1 MDQEFCL
8 RWNNHKS
15 NLTDV
20 LSKFL
25 EKESLV
31 DVTLAVPC
39 EGDEIKTFKAHQT
52 ILSACSPYFEKL
64 FLQNNHPHPI
74 IFLRDVTVTEM
85 QVLLYFMYN
94 GEVNVKQEEL
104 ATVLKTATALQI
116 RGLADSRT
124 ETPKTD
130 DHHSLPSPVEQRSSV
145 EQKRP
150 LFRPISPPE
159 RGKRKTS
166 GSSSREAFPSES
178 QAPFPYRSTS
188 SACPQPNT
196 KAPRLSLPESNS
208 DVESEGQTV
217 SPIIKQETSGMPADE
232 SYDDVQPLTKMQMRR
247 ETSLKTAGLAG
258 AGSSQDHSESG
269 CSYSLSD
276 PALRRFLTAQK
287 KVELP
292 RLMPPLIGASHFAAL
307 KAPPDKPHTETRA
320 PSPHKSS
327 SHEISVIQPTPGSN
341 APSPTPAPAA
351 KKGGRFR
358 PGWLDSFYWLQYD
371 EEQNT
376 MFCKVCRKYGSYVP
390 EMRTSFVEGNCNFR
404 LEIVNHHDRCK
415 SHKLCMVKEQEE
427 RKRQSSPDHK

>member
-74 IFLRDVTVTEM
+74 IFLRDVTVNEM

-130 DHHSLPSPVEQRSSV
+130 DHHSLPSPVEHRSSV

-159 RGKRKTS
+159 RAKRKTS
-166 GSSSREAFPSES
+166 GSSSREAFPPES
-178 QAPFPYRSTS
+178 QAPFPYRSTPS
-188 SACPQPNT
+188 SCPQPNT
-196 KAPRLSLPESNS
+196 KVARLSLAESNS

-217 SPIIKQETSGMPADE
+217 SPIIKQETSGIPADE
-232 SYDDVQPLTKMQMRR
+232 SYDDVQPLVFGMDDQPGVSIDYEENETVRCRRSARKQTLTLVVDTGQFSVVDQSTLFADFEIRKVCATCPSRIRRKTKYPCLRCGKPQCLQCVKKVCMN
-247 ETSLKTAGLAG
+247 
-258 AGSSQDHSESG
+258 
-269 CSYSLSD
+269 CFNNSYSTSD
-276 PALRRFLTAQK
+276 C
-287 KVELP
+287 E
-292 RLMPPLIGASHFAAL
+292 
-307 KAPPDKPHTETRA
+307 
-320 PSPHKSS
+320 
-327 SHEISVIQPTPGSN
+327 
-341 APSPTPAPAA
+341 
-351 KKGGRFR
+351 
-358 PGWLDSFYWLQYD
+358 
-371 EEQNT
+371 
-376 MFCKVCRKYGSYVP
+376 
-390 EMRTSFVEGNCNFR
+390 
-404 LEIVNHHDRCK
+404 
-415 SHKLCMVKEQEE
+415 
-427 RKRQSSPDHK
+427 

>member
-74 IFLRDVTVTEM
+74 IFLRDVTVNEM

-130 DHHSLPSPVEQRSSV
+130 DHHSLPSPVEHRSSV

-159 RGKRKTS
+159 RAKRKTS
-166 GSSSREAFPSES
+166 GSSSREAFPPES
-178 QAPFPYRSTS
+178 QAPFPYRSTPS
-188 SACPQPNT
+188 SCPQPNT
-196 KAPRLSLPESNS
+196 KVARLSLAESNS

-217 SPIIKQETSGMPADE
+217 SPIIKQETSGIPADE
-232 SYDDVQPLTKMQMRR
+232 SYDDVQPLDYRNLENDQICDMQVASGEEGEQRGAPAQDSVDGIDGKARNDLIFR
-247 ETSLKTAGLAG
+247 EDPNIPGRYQCLLCLKTVRSRWHHCQTHFSRNHKCPWCDAVYSRPDTLKLHVRRVHQARRIHHSK
-258 AGSSQDHSESG
+258 ANNPNMQNEQINKPQDMTFLRCMLPFALPNANINHPINF
-269 CSYSLSD
+269 SLS
-276 PALRRFLTAQK
+276 
-287 KVELP
+287 
-292 RLMPPLIGASHFAAL
+292 
-307 KAPPDKPHTETRA
+307 
-320 PSPHKSS
+320 
-327 SHEISVIQPTPGSN
+327 
-341 APSPTPAPAA
+341 
-351 KKGGRFR
+351 
-358 PGWLDSFYWLQYD
+358 
-371 EEQNT
+371 QN
-376 MFCKVCRKYGSYVP
+376 
-390 EMRTSFVEGNCNFR
+390 
-404 LEIVNHHDRCK
+404 I
-415 SHKLCMVKEQEE
+415 
-427 RKRQSSPDHK
+427 DHM

>member
-1 MDQEFCL
+1 MDQVFCL

-39 EGDEIKTFKAHQT
+39 EGDEIKAFKAHQT

-74 IFLRDVTVTEM
+74 IFLRDVTVNEM

-130 DHHSLPSPVEQRSSV
+130 DHHSLPSPVEHRSSV

-159 RGKRKTS
+159 RAKRKTS
-166 GSSSREAFPSES
+166 GSSSREAFPPES
-178 QAPFPYRSTS
+178 QAPFPYRSTPS
-188 SACPQPNT
+188 SCPQPNT
-196 KAPRLSLPESNS
+196 KVARLSLAESNS

-217 SPIIKQETSGMPADE
+217 SPIIKQETSGIPADE
-232 SYDDVQPLTKMQMRR
+232 SYDDVQPLTKIQMRR
-247 ETSLKTAGLAG
+247 ETRLKTAGLS
-258 AGSSQDHSESG
+258 GSSNEHTESS

-276 PALRRFLTAQK
+276 PALRRFLTAHK

-292 RLMPPLIGASHFAAL
+292 RLMPPLIGAFSSHLQGAS
-307 KAPPDKPHTETRA
+307 HTETRPA
-320 PSPHKSS
+320 HQSPPHKS
-327 SHEISVIQPTPGSN
+327 SHEISVIQSTPSPAPPGSSS
-341 APSPTPAPAA
+341 PSPAP

-358 PGWLDSFYWLQYD
+358 PGWLDSFYWFQYD

-376 MFCKVCRKYGSYVP
+376 MFCKVCRRYGSFVP

-404 LEIVNHHDRCK
+404 LEIVNHHDKCK
-415 SHKLCMVKEQEE
+415 SHKLCMAKEEEE
-427 RKRQSSPDHK
+427 RERMSLSDHK

>member
-74 IFLRDVTVTEM
+74 IFLRDVTVNEM

-116 RGLADSRT
+116 GGLADSRT

-130 DHHSLPSPVEQRSSV
+130 DHHSLPSPVEHRSSV

-159 RGKRKTS
+159 RAKRKTS
-166 GSSSREAFPSES
+166 GSSSREAFPPES
-178 QAPFPYRSTS
+178 QAPFPYRSTPS
-188 SACPQPNT
+188 SCPQPNT
-196 KAPRLSLPESNS
+196 KVARLSLAESNS

-232 SYDDVQPLTKMQMRR
+232 SYDDVQPLDYRNLENDQICDMQVASGEEGEQRGAPAQDSVDGIDGSKAWHMRLTFDR
-247 ETSLKTAGLAG
+247 LPGFSNLHRCKLCGKVVTHIRNHYHVHYPGRFVCPICRATYTRSDNLRTHCRYKHPCSDLLNPFLA
-258 AGSSQDHSESG
+258 
-269 CSYSLSD
+269 
-276 PALRRFLTAQK
+276 T
-287 KVELP
+287 
-292 RLMPPLIGASHFAAL
+292 PPSR
-307 KAPPDKPHTETRA
+307 D
-320 PSPHKSS
+320 SS
-327 SHEISVIQPTPGSN
+327 SSADKQEV
-341 APSPTPAPAA
+341 SPC
-351 KKGGRFR
+351 
-358 PGWLDSFYWLQYD
+358 D
-371 EEQNT
+371 
-376 MFCKVCRKYGSYVP
+376 
-390 EMRTSFVEGNCNFR
+390 
-404 LEIVNHHDRCK
+404 
-415 SHKLCMVKEQEE
+415 
-427 RKRQSSPDHK
+427 

>member
-74 IFLRDVTVTEM
+74 IFLRDVTVNEM

-130 DHHSLPSPVEQRSSV
+130 DHHSLPSPVEHRSSV

-159 RGKRKTS
+159 RAKRKTS
-166 GSSSREAFPSES
+166 GSSSREAFPPES
-178 QAPFPYRSTS
+178 QAPFPYRSTPS
-188 SACPQPNT
+188 SCPQPNT
-196 KAPRLSLPESNS
+196 KVARLSLAESNS

-217 SPIIKQETSGMPADE
+217 SPIIKQETSGIPADE
-232 SYDDVQPLTKMQMRR
+232 SYDDVQPLDYRNLENDQICDMQVASGEEGEQRGAPAQDSVDGIDELLISYPVTEVLTSIFDNMSQGLARCKICGRVVLDMEKHYKLHSSQVHHCPYCPLVLTRADNLRR
-247 ETSLKTAGLAG
+247 HIRIKHKKENPPKSKKKSLK
-258 AGSSQDHSESG
+258 
-269 CSYSLSD
+269 
-276 PALRRFLTAQK
+276 
-287 KVELP
+287 
-292 RLMPPLIGASHFAAL
+292 
-307 KAPPDKPHTETRA
+307 
-320 PSPHKSS
+320 
-327 SHEISVIQPTPGSN
+327 
-341 APSPTPAPAA
+341 
-351 KKGGRFR
+351 
-358 PGWLDSFYWLQYD
+358 
-371 EEQNT
+371 
-376 MFCKVCRKYGSYVP
+376 
-390 EMRTSFVEGNCNFR
+390 
-404 LEIVNHHDRCK
+404 
-415 SHKLCMVKEQEE
+415 
-427 RKRQSSPDHK
+427 